1 MPVGGR
7 VQSLPGF
14 TAKVLREAREHP
26 VTGDAVISHYRW
38 RLGLLVAVASAVTVV
53 APGTANAYP
62 IDGGPAPASPVV
74 TASRVTAGQTT
85 ANHPVRTE
93 PLHYLYVGVKLRN
106 VRQRPDHTA
115 RIIGHRRW
123 SDRVGYTR
131 RLDGTRP
138 YRGLTDQWLQLPRN
152 SGYVWAGEMLASKP
166 VAEKPQVAR
175 KVWVPTR
182 VAPAASR
189 SVRPPAPPRPRPAT
203 PRPRPT
209 TRSGVRSAPA
219 VAGGTVWDR
228 LAGCEAG
235 GNWRINTGNGFS
247 GGLQFTPGTW
257 RAYGGGAY
265 AAYAYQASRS
275 AQIAVARK
283 VLAAQGWGAW
293 PACSRKLGLR

>member
-106 VRQRPDHTA
+106 V
-115 RIIGHRRW
+115 
-123 SDRVGYTR
+123 
-131 RLDGTRP
+131 
-138 YRGLTDQWLQLPRN
+138 
-152 SGYVWAGEMLASKP
+152 LASKP

-189 SVRPPAPPRPRPAT
+189 SVRPPAPPRPRRAT

-257 RAYGGGAY
+257 RAFGGGAY